1 VTSLWPWHRLVVET
15 VAAAQ
20 PKIEAELPADLGGL
34 VMVATKAVSE
44 VVVPQV
50 EVPAGPRRRDV
61 VRQAEEQHVAIELK
75 QVETRNN

>member
-1 VTSLWPWHRLVVET
+1 
-15 VAAAQ
+15 
-20 PKIEAELPADLGGL
+20 
-34 VMVATKAVSE
+34 